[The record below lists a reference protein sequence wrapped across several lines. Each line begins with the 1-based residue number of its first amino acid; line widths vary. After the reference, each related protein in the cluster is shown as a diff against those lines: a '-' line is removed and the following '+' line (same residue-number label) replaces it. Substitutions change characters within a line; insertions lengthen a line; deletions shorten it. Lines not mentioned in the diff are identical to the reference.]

1 MGGGER
7 QNSAEN
13 VLPISVIG
21 AAWGISRFVAGRG
34 IWSMR
39 KWAIV
44 VGIITSAITMIAA
57 ISVIPAGVVDTILS
71 APVLIL
77 LLYAWFGQ
85 DTLSER

>member
-1 MGGGER
+1 
-7 QNSAEN
+7 
-13 VLPISVIG
+13 
-21 AAWGISRFVAGRG
+21 
-34 IWSMR
+34 MR